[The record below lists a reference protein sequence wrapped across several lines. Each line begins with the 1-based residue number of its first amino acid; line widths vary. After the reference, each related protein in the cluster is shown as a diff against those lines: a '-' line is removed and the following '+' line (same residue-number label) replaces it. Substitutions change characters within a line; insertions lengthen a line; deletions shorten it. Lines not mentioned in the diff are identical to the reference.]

1 VRSTASGTKNSLRAS
16 NFNRAPLSGRGF
28 LFSPSARDEPHAY
41 ILSTLVFAAAFAF
54 SPVVLAAEGDVAAG
68 KAKAE
73 ATGCVACHGANGIST
88 GEGIP
93 DLAAQPDLFVQ
104 FQLVFF
110 RSGARQSETMNPIAK
125 DLSDEEIRNL
135 GAYFASLPPPDSPA
149 TPDQS
154 PDQTKLGES
163 IANAVRGAS
172 CHGDSLQGQDNVARL
187 AGERQDY
194 LVKALHDFKS
204 GARTGTSLN
213 VMVEVARPFSDQ
225 QIQALA
231 HYLSRLH

>member
-1 VRSTASGTKNSLRAS
+1 MR
-16 NFNRAPLSGRGF
+16 
-28 LFSPSARDEPHAY
+28 
-41 ILSTLVFAAAFAF
+41 ILATLVFAAAIAL
-54 SPVVLAAEGDVAAG
+54 SPAVLAAEGDVAAG

-73 ATGCVACHGANGIST
+73 TAGCVACHGANGIST
-88 GEGIP
+88 TEGVP

-110 RSGARQSETMNPIAK
+110 RSGARKNETMNPMAK
-125 DLSDEEIRNL
+125 DLSDEDIRNL
-135 GAYFASLPPPDSPA
+135 GAYFASLPPPGPRAASDEAPE
-149 TPDQS
+149 QS
-154 PDQTKLGES
+154 KLGES
-163 IANAVRGAS
+163 IAKSVRCAS

-213 VMVEVARPFSDQ
+213 VMVEVARPFNDE